1 MLSELARPAAAIS
14 RAAGM
19 ARYERRIRVMSRTL
33 LAADNRRAALSL
45 VAARACEA
53 ADGDLGA
60 VFIRDEDG
68 DDVVISGGDRS
79 TARRLAGL
87 ELPRKLARDV
97 LASADLRPKLLDISA
112 LRGASGLPRALQEM
126 GPVMVAPVGV
136 AKQNRGALMVLRRA
150 SEGRYSRSD
159 LRLLMPFAAE
169 ARLAIAFAAARRQL
183 ERGLLAK
190 DRGRIARDLHDGVIQ
205 SLYGI
210 GMVLEGIQGDGQSRY
225 KNQITGITGSI
236 NSIIDDLR
244 SYIYDLTPSRLARRG
259 LAYEL
264 GLLGEEFQAGS
275 GVVTSVELKDGIDE
289 IDAGL
294 ARDLVQISREALSN
308 IAQHADASSA
318 TIRLD
323 RSRQGSIVL
332 VISDDGNGLA
342 RKRNPGRGLG
352 NIIKRAQRWDGVAEI
367 RQSGRH
373 GTEVRVRVP
382 RPSEAQHASGQ
393 ASLGFLAAQ
402 LFPASAVGAAAASLA
417 FVS

>member
-1 MLSELARPAAAIS
+1 
-14 RAAGM
+14 
-19 ARYERRIRVMSRTL
+19 MSRTL
-33 LAADNRRAALSL
+33 LAADNRRTALSL

-68 DDVVISGGDRS
+68 DDVVISGAGRS
-79 TARRLAGL
+79 SARRLAGL
-87 ELPRKLARDV
+87 ELPRKLAKDI
-97 LASADLRPKLLDISA
+97 LASADLRPMLLDISA
-112 LRGASGLPRALQEM
+112 VRGASRLPRALQEM

-136 AKQNRGALMVLRRA
+136 AKQSRGALMILRRA
-150 SEGRYSRSD
+150 SEGSYSRSD

-169 ARLAIAFAAARRQL
+169 ARLAIAFGAARREL

-190 DRGRIARDLHDGVIQ
+190 DRGRIARELHDGVIQ

-210 GMVLEGIQGDGQSRY
+210 GMVLEGIQGEGQSRY
-225 KNQITGITGSI
+225 KNQLSGITGSI

-259 LAYEL
+259 LAWEL
-264 GLLGEEFQAGS
+264 GLLAEEFQAGS
-275 GVVTSVELKDGIDE
+275 GVVTSVELEDGIDE
-289 IDAGL
+289 IDSAL

-308 IAQHADASSA
+308 IAQHADASNA

-323 RSRQGSIVL
+323 RSRQGIVL

-342 RKRNPGRGLG
+342 ARKRTRGRGLG
-352 NIIKRAQRWDGVAEI
+352 NIVKRAQSWGGVAEI

-373 GTEVRVRVP
+373 GTAVRVSVP
-382 RPSEAQHASGQ
+382 RPTAAQHVSGQ
-393 ASLGFLAAQ
+393 ASIAFLAAQ
-402 LFPASAVGAAAASLA
+402 LFPASALGAVAASLA
-417 FVS
+417 SAS